1 MHSIHL
7 NLCNPLVSS
16 TLVWQVILALEWKH
30 ASRDYHDVLT
40 SAFDHPSYLQLQ
52 TNKQVK
58 HPNTFLFVRDDIRST
73 SDVGMAVTADELLR
87 VIAGNQLFLL
97 RAAVTAKPGDKK

>member
-1 MHSIHL
+1 MWCGVVHSIDL
-7 NLCNPLVSS
+7 SLCYPRVFS
-16 TLVWQVILALEWKH
+16 TLVWQLILALEWKD

-58 HPNTFLFVRDDIRST
+58 HPNTFLYMMTYTYIIRRDGS
-73 SDVGMAVTADELLR
+73 
-87 VIAGNQLFLL
+87 
-97 RAAVTAKPGDKK
+97 